1 MKKKIILIFTIL
13 TLVIVPVM
21 VFATNNIISAIVSS
35 SKNEISIDYSKLEDS
50 KDNYLQNRKQKEYL
64 QKKYVEENYEKIEK
78 TQTTQNQNNILEL
91 ENKLNERNEA
101 LSNNIKYIIS
111 IVKKYYPNDID
122 KILKEA
128 EIEETEMNT
137 SGKYIPISKAECKLI
152 ELIVNIIEQENITED
167 EFNVLKD
174 YISSQDFKLKEI
186 NELKLLE
193 KIENII
199 NKYNHEKLQK

>member
-122 KILKEA
+122 KILQEA
-128 EIEETEMNT
+128 EIEENEMNT

-186 NELKLLE
+186 NQLELLE

>member
-128 EIEETEMNT
+128 EIEETEMNN

>member
-13 TLVIVPVM
+13 SIVIVPVM

-122 KILKEA
+122 KILQEA
-128 EIEETEMNT
+128 EIEENEMNT

-186 NELKLLE
+186 NQLELLE